1 MFSIMFSIEYNYL
14 YEGFILI
21 VIETIYFT
29 SAEERFLEHSTF
41 KSLNYTNLFL
51 KVSRILNI

>member
-1 MFSIMFSIEYNYL
+1 MFSIEYNYL

-21 VIETIYFT
+21 VIETIFFT